1 VIGFPSK
8 SGAWH
13 FGQRGPSPSL
23 SPGTRTRLSQDL
35 QTIWIGFAIVASG
48 SRDLPIVGAR
58 HCNSKSSATQARACC
73 HHYNDGAPLEESG
86 GLAPFRG
93 MDACWKATPP

>member
-1 VIGFPSK
+1 MAFR
-8 SGAWH
+8 A
-13 FGQRGPSPSL
+13 
-23 SPGTRTRLSQDL
+23 TRPVTEPVAGHPHTRLSQDL

-58 HCNSKSSATQARACC
+58 HHNSKSSATQARACC
-73 HHYNDGAPLEESG
+73 HHYNDGAPLDGSG
-86 GLAPFRG
+86 GLAPCRG